1 MGMHKNIIP
10 TAPPAQ
16 RAPAVRA
23 HRKMLEI
30 ERDALRAGAVELALA
45 SALGDPTAKAALA
58 ALPAKL
64 AALQF
69 EIDLNHQAHELQ
81 QGHDAAAEV
90 AWRASIQTL
99 PPEEIIEGLDRE
111 SCCRRCQPGINGG
124 CCITASAPYA
134 GGVCGHPVL
143 Q

>member
-1 MGMHKNIIP
+1 MGMHQNIISTTP
-10 TAPPAQ
+10 PPAN
-16 RAPAVRA
+16 APGVRA

-45 SALGDPTAKAALA
+45 SAMGDRDAKAALA

-69 EIDLNHQAHELQ
+69 EIDLGHQAMELA

-99 PPEEIIEGLDRE
+99 PPEEIIEGIGKE
-111 SCCRRCQPGINGG
+111 SCCRLCQP
-124 CCITASAPYA
+124 
-134 GGVCGHPVL
+134 
-143 Q
+143 

>member
-1 MGMHKNIIP
+1 MGMHQHIISP
-10 TAPPAQ
+10 APPAQ

-45 SALGDPTAKAALA
+45 SALGDQAAKTALA

-69 EIDLNHQAHELQ
+69 EIDLSHPACEQASRE
-81 QGHDAAAEV
+81 DAAAEV

-99 PPEEIIEGLDRE
+99 PPEEIIEGIGKE
-111 SCCRRCQPGINGG
+111 SCCSRCTPG
-124 CCITASAPYA
+124 
-134 GGVCGHPVL
+134 
-143 Q
+143 

>member
-1 MGMHKNIIP
+1 MGMHQNIISA
-10 TAPPAQ
+10 TLPPAN
-16 RAPAVRA
+16 APGVRA
-23 HRKMLEI
+23 HRKMLES
-30 ERDALRAGAVELALA
+30 ERDALRESAVPLALA

-69 EIDLNHQAHELQ
+69 EIDLNHQAHELA

-99 PPEEIIEGLDRE
+99 PPEEIRGL
-111 SCCRRCQPGINGG
+111 SVIGQP
-124 CCITASAPYA
+124 P
-134 GGVCGHPVL
+134 L
-143 Q
+143 MR